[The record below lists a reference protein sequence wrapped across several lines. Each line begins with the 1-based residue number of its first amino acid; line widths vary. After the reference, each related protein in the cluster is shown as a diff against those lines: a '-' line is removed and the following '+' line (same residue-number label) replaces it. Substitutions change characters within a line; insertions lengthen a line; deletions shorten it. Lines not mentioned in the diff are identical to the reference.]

1 MLARYDPAAPN
12 PWFAPHKYRGIPLN
26 RNLQPIGQ
34 GKLLH
39 RVGPAATV
47 EKAIAVPIL
56 TPAHLWRTF
65 QTEAEDILTVDGSLE
80 GNERARALRI
90 NAAYAKLW
98 LADNRFQWA
107 GFIAFASRQVG
118 CGLLHLAETIAKDR
132 QQRMAVQRSIA
143 AAMGMGAS
151 AAQGMAYLYR
161 KLDFGNAQLFLEMY
175 PLHRLFMERGW
186 EEFSACLPHRQSEHP
201 DPAVD
206 GTRLSPQQD
215 VRDAF
220 ALVEAGNLAL
230 GADRLVR
237 HEQAG
242 ILQAVMYAD
251 PVLQKL
257 LALNQYAWATRFP
270 TGDLESIE
278 LTLSAECKAG
288 LGARSWLR
296 RAKPVQLWAPEQR
309 MLLALDAASQFHALL
324 HGPERPY
331 VEASLRAIAAA

>member
-12 PWFAPHKYRGIPLN
+12 PWFATHKYHGIELN
-26 RNLQPIGQ
+26 RNIEPIGQ

-47 EKAIAVPIL
+47 EKAIAVPVL
-56 TPAHLWRTF
+56 TATHLWRTF
-65 QTEAEDILTVDGSLE
+65 QAEAEAILTIDGSLE
-80 GNERARALRI
+80 GNERTRAMRI

-98 LADNRFQWA
+98 LAENRFQWA

-132 QQRMAVQRSIA
+132 QQRMAIQRSIA

-161 KLDFGNAQLFLEMY
+161 KLDFGNAQLFLDMY

-186 EEFSACLPHRQSEHP
+186 EEFSACLADRTGS
-201 DPAVD
+201 
-206 GTRLSPQQD
+206 SPQQD
-215 VRDAF
+215 VRAGFELIDA
-220 ALVEAGNLAL
+220 GSMAL
-230 GADRLVR
+230 GADRLVQ
-237 HEQAG
+237 HEQVDV
-242 ILQAVMYAD
+242 LQAAMYAD

-257 LALNQYAWATRFP
+257 LALNQYAWATRFA

-278 LTLSAECKAG
+278 LTLSAECQAEPGAG
-288 LGARSWLR
+288 SWLG
-296 RAKPVQLWAPEQR
+296 RARPVQLWMPEQR
-309 MLLALDAASQFHALL
+309 VELALDAARQFHALL

-331 VEASLRAIAAA
+331 VEASLRAIAAAA